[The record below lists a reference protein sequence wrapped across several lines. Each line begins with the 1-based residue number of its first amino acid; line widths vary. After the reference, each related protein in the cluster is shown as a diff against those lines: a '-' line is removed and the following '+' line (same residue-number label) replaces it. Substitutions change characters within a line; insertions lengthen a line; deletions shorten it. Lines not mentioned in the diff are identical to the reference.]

1 MNIVVFILLMI
12 ICIGSVYIVH
22 KYFGKS
28 EFYLLAVIYSIMSFL
43 MSFKMINIFG
53 ININCSIIFES
64 GILTILYYFIN
75 RYSANEVKKY
85 FITIVVSTVVC
96 ELFLITTSFIVPSI
110 YDKMSTFYE
119 DLITTSTAIFV
130 FYPISLIISLVLS
143 GYAFKEIKSI
153 KENKLVKMILILIG
167 IMFIDTL
174 LFIYFSYAFIIR
186 FDTSLIITLD
196 NYIIRVL
203 VMVTFILITSRLLR
217 VKKVKE

>member
-153 KENKLVKMILILIG
+153 KENKLVKMIIILIG